1 MCEVSSNINPGTL
14 RYQLISFSYKNHLFN
29 AIDTPGLD
37 NSDSNNKN
45 IEQINNLL
53 INYPKIKI
61 LILIKRYN
69 DLRLSG
75 SMHNAII
82 NYMNA
87 FPTRKFWEHVIVVNT
102 YANKHSEDFKVFYRN
117 DYESFAHKINDCSN
131 LKNIMSQKEIDFPV
145 KIKEYFVD
153 STKINKYEDIAE
165 DFDKIKEDIKNNC
178 LMFKDIIISDDLEK
192 VDESEKK
199 EGFFIV
205 TKYKEIKY
213 IDLDDT
219 EIKIEK
225 L

>member
-1 MCEVSSNINPGTL
+1 MDNDYIAQNYFVVVGLTGHGKSTFINALCGEKLCEVSSNINPGTL
-14 RYQLISFSYKNHLFN
+14 RYQLISFSYKNHIFN

-75 SMHNAII
+75 SMQNAII

-102 YANKHSEDFKVFYRN
+102 YANKHSEDFKDFYRN

-153 STKINKYEDIAE
+153 LT
-165 DFDKIKEDIKNNC
+165 
-178 LMFKDIIISDDLEK
+178 
-192 VDESEKK
+192 
-199 EGFFIV
+199 
-205 TKYKEIKY
+205 
-213 IDLDDT
+213 
-219 EIKIEK
+219 
-225 L
+225 